1 MEAVHGAAR
10 RKMNRLTRWAGLL
23 PSRGFSGIAAIL
35 FAMGLL
41 LAMVVTL
48 GLCLARMQQ
57 FSDREETIQN
67 NLLETIVLQNALEET
82 AIATRSFVVE
92 RDPAMLAR
100 SEAGRAAI
108 RQSLDRLTA
117 GAGGDGAARAQLT
130 EIRRAIN
137 KRLQL
142 FDIIVAA
149 TRKPQVWA
157 HLQESEIIRI
167 RMARQVFARLA
178 AYRDHERAILVAV
191 EGNLARNARLAIWLA
206 LFTGLAVPLCALA
219 GIQLLR
225 LERETQSNRE
235 LQQELMHVQR
245 LAIMGETAAMLAH
258 EINQPLT
265 AASNYLSVLRRH
277 LAAEAPD
284 KADTMAERIALQLQ
298 RAAGIVR
305 KLRRFIE
312 KRETEQ
318 SLQSPEALIEDA
330 ITLLGTIDNSIHLK
344 TEIGSHLPQVLADRV
359 QIQQVL
365 VNLMRNAIEA
375 MQQSPSR
382 ALVLSAVARDG
393 QVEIS
398 LADSGPG
405 LPPDVAGRLF
415 EPFVTSKE
423 NGMGM
428 GLSICRSIITQHGGQ
443 IWADPNP
450 AGGTIFRFTLPAAEA
465 AATEAGRKNPG

>member
-1 MEAVHGAAR
+1 MGSVHGAAR
-10 RKMNRLTRWAGLL
+10 REINRLARWAGLL

-41 LAMVVTL
+41 LAMAITL
-48 GLCLARMQQ
+48 GLCLVRMQQ
-57 FSDREETIQN
+57 FSDREETIQT
-67 NLLETIVLQNALEET
+67 NLLETIVLQNALEDT
-82 AIATRSFVVE
+82 AIATRSYVVK
-92 RDPAMLAR
+92 RDPALLAR
-100 SEAGRAAI
+100 SGTQRRAI
-108 RQSLDRLTA
+108 RQSLDRLMAGAAGDATA
-117 GAGGDGAARAQLT
+117 GAQLA
-130 EIRRAIN
+130 EIRGTIG

-142 FDIIVAA
+142 FDVIVAEA
-149 TRKPQVWA
+149 QRQEVWA
-157 HLQESEIIRI
+157 HLQASEVERI
-167 RMARQVFARLA
+167 RMARKVYAKLT
-178 AYRDHERAILVAV
+178 AYRDHESRMLKAV
-191 EGNLARNARLAIWLA
+191 ETGLSENSRLAVWLA

-225 LERETQSNRE
+225 LERETQSSRI

-265 AASNYLSVLRRH
+265 AASNYLSVLRRQ
-277 LAAEAPD
+277 LSAGATD
-284 KADTMAERIALQLQ
+284 KTDAMAERIALQLQ

-344 TEIGSHLPQVLADRV
+344 TEIGSHLPLVLADRV

-382 ALVLSAVARDG
+382 ALALAAHAHDG
-393 QVEIS
+393 KTVEFS

-415 EPFVTSKE
+415 EPFVTSKK

-428 GLSICRSIITQHGGQ
+428 GLSICRSIIAQHGGR

-450 AGGTIFRFTLPAAEA
+450 AGGTIFRFTLPAAA
-465 AATEAGRKNPG
+465 AAGPG

>member
-1 MEAVHGAAR
+1 MGSVFGTAR
-10 RKMNRLTRWAGLL
+10 REMNRLEQWAGHL
-23 PSRGFSGIAAIL
+23 PSRGLTGIAAIL

-41 LAMVVTL
+41 LAMAIML
-48 GLCLARMQQ
+48 GLCLVRMQQ
-57 FSDREETIQN
+57 FSDREETIQDDIV
-67 NLLETIVLQNALEET
+67 ETIVLQDAMENL
-82 AIATRSFVVE
+82 AIATRSYVAGL
-92 RDPAMLAR
+92 DPAQL
-100 SEAGRAAI
+100 GRRAQYKRAI

-117 GAGGDGAARAQLT
+117 GANGDTAAMAQLD
-130 EIRRAIN
+130 AIKRTID
-137 KRLQL
+137 KRLERL
-142 FDIIVAA
+142 DAIIP
-149 TRKPQVWA
+149 TA
-157 HLQESEIIRI
+157 HQPEAWVRLQPSEIERI
-167 RMARQVFARLA
+167 GLARQVYAKLA
-178 AYRDHERAILVAV
+178 AYRDHENAILAAV
-191 EGNLARNARLAIWLA
+191 EGSLAGNARLAIWLA
-206 LFTGLAVPLCALA
+206 LFTGLAVPLCGLA

-225 LERETQSNRE
+225 LERVTQSSRE
-235 LQQELMHVQR
+235 LQLELMHVQR

-265 AASNYLSVLRRH
+265 AASNYLSVLRRQ
-277 LAAEAPD
+277 LAAGAPD
-284 KADTMAERIALQLQ
+284 KAGSMAERIALQIQ

-312 KRETEQ
+312 KRETER

-344 TEIGSHLPQVLADRV
+344 TEIGSHLPLVLADRV

-375 MQQSPSR
+375 MQESPSR
-382 ALVLSAVARDG
+382 ALALSAFARDG
-393 QVEIS
+393 LVEIS

-405 LPPDVAGRLF
+405 LPRDVAGRLF

-423 NGMGM
+423 DGMGM

-465 AATEAGRKNPG
+465 KEASAGPAAS